1 MFDDMS
7 KFAGSVP
14 FEYKDIM
21 GAATQLTGIMK
32 GGADEVRQ
40 WMPLIA
46 DLAAVTGLGIEQTTS
61 QVVRM
66 YSAGAASADLFRERG
81 VLAMLGFQSGVS
93 VSAEETRKKLMAAWE
108 DPASKFRGL
117 TKELAGTWQGLL
129 SMFSDRWFLFRSR
142 VMEAGPFDAIKSKLA
157 DLLEKINEFVEKG
170 DFDRWADKTA
180 RAILIT
186 ASAAA
191 TLAKILV
198 VGGLMYVGLTTTIRL
213 TQAAATA
220 YDLLRLRLHL
230 AKMEAVTYNSTMVV
244 LNTTLWGTSLAATA
258 AAGAI
263 GKLKI
268 ALGVLFAFYAGWK
281 IGEWLRENFL
291 EAQLAGIWM
300 VRVLM
305 KGWEQLKYSADIAF
319 TGILGLWN
327 TVMKFMTDTFASL
340 LEIIATGLE
349 GIPVIG
355 PKLAAPLQSL
365 ADELREAASSTEPLA
380 DALAR
385 IDKKHEEAKRHIEE
399 VTDEMAAE
407 AVAAWNAKDAINKEA
422 DEVDRSGK
430 IHGEASKQV
439 KKLADTYD
447 ELVRKAKSARL
458 ELQQPEEDRS
468 RFRLEADYAEKRKK
482 FEEDRDKL
490 LKAEPAKTDT
500 QKHANWLASVEL
512 MRSQELKIDQW
523 FLEESLSLMIEGRRR
538 RDEQYR
544 KDIMDI
550 RERAGEEREER
561 QRFADIQKDDEIRR
575 FEAMSRVGREAALR
589 EMEDKKSQIEELNR
603 LNEMRAKVAVGRGE
617 MSEAEATRQHYE
629 GLRQVVE
636 QEKAI
641 AEAQYIIADND
652 SERLAAIYRM
662 HEAKRK
668 LLSIDAEESIRA
680 KELKGVWKDLSESM
694 EKMFDNTV
702 YGVIQGTFDIRKEF
716 QNMVNDILR
725 MWVRMVSKIVVQ
737 KAILGIGSLFTG
749 GPTPLQLSGPYAG
762 GGVVQGGFQPIPTPV
777 PVPITILP
785 RERGGIS
792 SGRFHPVSS
801 RLEKD
806 RFRSISAS
814 STFSSEVSS
823 RAIPIIMREKGGIS
837 GGSFR
842 PIITHQSTPTPKSI
856 VMSSGG
862 ENKFTHEI
870 SRSVTVLPRAEGG
883 ISRGSFHTVNNFH
896 RTSNYALSRSATSS
910 SVVGPVSRTKVLHPI
925 LFRETGGISKGEFQP
940 VNVSSI
946 EQKLLPILPRAEGGL
961 HEGHIKT
968 VYASPVTIKKQW
980 EKSPILPKFADGA
993 IIDKPTL
1000 GWIGEGQGAEAIVP
1014 LDRGRIN
1021 VKVPQ
1026 SSKEKLFGQGKAEA
1040 FIKLKDVVVPV
1051 LLNYQEKQREKIH
1064 EFAPG
1069 GIVRQ
1074 KTLAMVGEGD
1084 VPEAVIPMVQGKV
1097 PVEVVRDR
1105 QRLVSYVQVGG
1116 KKVPVDL
1123 EMPGGSQLEK
1133 AAQFAEGGIVGLPD
1147 YRRLNTETAKA
1158 VVPLREG
1165 AIPVRVTTAQ
1175 KIEINIPIH
1184 VSSEGTGGRDQNV
1197 AAEDFEKAKELS
1209 VMLNAAVEQVIIKQ
1223 KRAGGLL
1230 SG

>member
-1 MFDDMS
+1 LADEIRRLGVVVDPSGARVGSREVVRSLDDIRRSARSATGKDGIGGIQNAFQKLRSYVFSVRGLFAGLGVGLVSKQFIEAAATTEQYRLRLKALTGSGEEANRMFDDMS

-762 GGVVQGGFQPIPTPV
+762 GGVDLMLEEELCKVVSSQSQLRSRYPLQFCP
-777 PVPITILP
+777 
-785 RERGGIS
+785 ERGAVFQVEGFCQF
-792 SGRFHPVSS
+792 RR
-801 RLEKD
+801 RLLLQ
-806 RFRSISAS
+806 
-814 STFSSEVSS
+814 
-823 RAIPIIMREKGGIS
+823 
-837 GGSFR
+837 
-842 PIITHQSTPTPKSI
+842 HQSRFCPEREA
-856 VMSSGG
+856 V
-862 ENKFTHEI
+862 FQ
-870 SRSVTVLPRAEGG
+870 AEG
-883 ISRGSFHTVNNFH
+883 S
-896 RTSNYALSRSATSS
+896 
-910 SVVGPVSRTKVLHPI
+910 I
-925 LFRETGGISKGEFQP
+925 LFR
-940 VNVSSI
+940 
-946 EQKLLPILPRAEGGL
+946 
-961 HEGHIKT
+961 
-968 VYASPVTIKKQW
+968 
-980 EKSPILPKFADGA
+980 
-993 IIDKPTL
+993 
-1000 GWIGEGQGAEAIVP
+1000 
-1014 LDRGRIN
+1014 
-1021 VKVPQ
+1021 
-1026 SSKEKLFGQGKAEA
+1026 
-1040 FIKLKDVVVPV
+1040 
-1051 LLNYQEKQREKIH
+1051 
-1064 EFAPG
+1064 
-1069 GIVRQ
+1069 
-1074 KTLAMVGEGD
+1074 
-1084 VPEAVIPMVQGKV
+1084 QGKV
-1097 PVEVVRDR
+1097 PSCFVKIGER
-1105 QRLVSYVQVGG
+1105 
-1116 KKVPVDL
+1116 P
-1123 EMPGGSQLEK
+1123 
-1133 AAQFAEGGIVGLPD
+1133 LPLD
-1147 YRRLNTETAKA
+1147 F
-1158 VVPLREG
+1158 
-1165 AIPVRVTTAQ
+1165 
-1175 KIEINIPIH
+1175 
-1184 VSSEGTGGRDQNV
+1184 SEF
-1197 AAEDFEKAKELS
+1197 DF
-1209 VMLNAAVEQVIIKQ
+1209 
-1223 KRAGGLL
+1223 
-1230 SG
+1230 